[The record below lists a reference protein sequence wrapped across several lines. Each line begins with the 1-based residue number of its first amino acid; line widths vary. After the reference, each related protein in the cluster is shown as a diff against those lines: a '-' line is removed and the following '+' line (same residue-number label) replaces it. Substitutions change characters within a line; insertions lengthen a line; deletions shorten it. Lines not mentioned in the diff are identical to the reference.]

1 MEDCAVSIPPGGAVS
16 DGLPIMWHGDSLFLL
31 ESLILKDFRIRY
43 RNMSL
48 GVLWSLLNPLVMMG
62 VLTFVFTK
70 VFSNPSIK
78 NFPVFVLCGLV
89 PFSFFSLAW
98 ICGTTSI
105 VDNTSLVKRVPLP
118 REIVPIASVFSNC
131 IHLLVQILLLL
142 GAVLLFGRGVNRQWI
157 WLPVV
162 WALEVVFV
170 CGMALMTAT
179 LNVYIRD
186 TRYIVESANTV
197 LFWLVPIF
205 YSFDVVPARYADVYQ
220 LNPVAALVLCLRHI
234 LLQAEAPP
242 SSTLMRLTLVSFAAL
257 AVGLLVFRQ
266 GKHGFYEHI

>member
-1 MEDCAVSIPPGGAVS
+1 MGDCTVPIPPGGMVL
-16 DGLPIMWHGDSLFLL
+16 DVLPIMWHGDSLYLL
-31 ESLILKDFRIRY
+31 ENLILKDFRIRY

-70 VFSNPSIK
+70 IFSNPGTQ

-89 PFSFFSLAW
+89 PFSFFSIAW
-98 ICGTTSI
+98 ITGTTSI

-142 GAVLLFGRGVNRQWI
+142 CAVLLFGRGVNRQWI

-170 CGMALMTAT
+170 CGMVLITAT
-179 LNVYIRD
+179 LNVYVRD

-205 YSFDVVPARYADVYQ
+205 YSFDKIPARYKEVYQ

-242 SSTLMRLTLVSFAAL
+242 TSTLVRLTMVSLAAL
-257 AVGLLVFRQ
+257 ATGLLVFRH
-266 GKHGFYEHI
+266 GKPGFYEHI